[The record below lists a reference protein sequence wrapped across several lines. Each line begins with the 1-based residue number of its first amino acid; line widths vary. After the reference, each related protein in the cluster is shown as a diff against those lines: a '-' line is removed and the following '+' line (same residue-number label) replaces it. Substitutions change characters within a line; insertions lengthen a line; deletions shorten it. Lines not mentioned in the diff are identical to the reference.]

1 MIVFGSFAKGINHR
15 ESDIDIGFYTKNK
28 K

>member
-1 MIVFGSFAKGINHR
+1 MNHR

>member
-1 MIVFGSFAKGINHR
+1 MFAKGINHR